1 MGRKMIN
8 PKEQFSK
15 WLAKSGAIYWIVFHT
30 GLLLLIYFRPEAAM
44 ACVYMAI
51 IVSVVMIFHVWAY
64 TKNSTYEKGL
74 LALIDKTQMEL
85 SIRSDGKIA
94 VRKETAANDPDEPEE
109 EPYDGEEGGEG

>member
-15 WLAKSGAIYWIVFHT
+15 WLAKSGAIYWIVFNSA
-30 GLLLLIYFRPEAAM
+30 LLLLMYLRPEVAI

-64 TKNSTYEKGL
+64 TKNSTYEKGM
-74 LALIDKTQMEL
+74 LALIDKTRMEL
-85 SIRSDGKIA
+85 SLKSNGKISM
-94 VRKETAANDPDEPEE
+94 RQEENPDEPEE
-109 EPYDGEEGGEG
+109 EPYNEEEGGEG